1 MLDIVNL
8 EVYKV
13 LCHSIFLKKNL
24 NNVVLA
30 SKPKIIIFIKV
41 CYLFTLMPSNA
52 MAIIIIIII
61 IITST
66 SSPILTRMCYMQRWC
81 I

>member
-1 MLDIVNL
+1 MNADPNNTKCYVNQFFFF
-8 EVYKV
+8 
-13 LCHSIFLKKNL
+13 IL

-61 IITST
+61 TST
-66 SSPILTRMCYMQRWC
+66 
-81 I
+81 